1 MADKLTDAEMA
12 LLTDEEREG
21 LLEDEDEDGGEE
33 GDEGGDD
40 ADPAAAAAATEVK
53 KAAEEGSGE
62 DDGDEPPAAA
72 PPPVAEPA
80 PAAAPAEPVKTGDG
94 VAAADEAAEPTPA
107 WVLPGDFDARM
118 NAVKT
123 LKAEVA
129 KKLDD
134 GELTGEEF
142 LAELAKLEDQH
153 DELRERKIAANIAI
167 DTAKRDFGA
176 GVESFLGA
184 HPQYEKGS
192 ALYTA
197 LDAEVR
203 KLQASAANPLNPKLI
218 EKAHAKISADI
229 AKAYGVQQPAA
240 KQQEPTKGAKQKRPE
255 PPPTLGGVPAADI
268 DDAGDGGEFA
278 QLERLMNTDSVT
290 YERELARLS
299 PEARDRFLSM

>member
-1 MADKLTDAEMA
+1 MADKLTDAELA
-12 LLTDEEREG
+12 LLTEEEREG
-21 LLEDEDEDGGEE
+21 LLEDDDEDG

-40 ADPAAAAAATEVK
+40 ADLAAAAVAPEVK
-53 KAAEEGSGE
+53 KAAEAGN
-62 DDGDEPPAAA
+62 DDGGDDSDEPPAAA
-72 PPPVAEPA
+72 PSQAANPEQTAAEPA
-80 PAAAPAEPVKTGDG
+80 KAQEVAPS
-94 VAAADEAAEPTPA
+94 ADEPAEPTPA
-107 WVLPGDFDARM
+107 WVLPGDFEERL

-123 LKAEVA
+123 QKAEVA
-129 KKLDD
+129 KKFDD
-134 GELTGEEF
+134 GELTGDEF
-142 LAELAKLEDQH
+142 RAELAKLDDQH
-153 DELRERKIAANIAI
+153 EDLRERKIMANIAI
-167 DTAKRDFGA
+167 ETAKRDFGA

-192 ALYTA
+192 TLYTL

-203 KLQASAANPLNPKLI
+203 KLQSSAANPLNPKLI

-255 PPPTLGGVPAADI
+255 PPPSLGGVPAADI
-268 DDAGDGGEFA
+268 DDTGDGGEFA